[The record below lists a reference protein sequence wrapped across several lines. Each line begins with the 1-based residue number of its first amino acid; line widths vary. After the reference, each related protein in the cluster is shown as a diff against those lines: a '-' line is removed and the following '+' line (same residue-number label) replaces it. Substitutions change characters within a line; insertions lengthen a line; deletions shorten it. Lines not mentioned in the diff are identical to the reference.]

1 MALYS
6 YKGIDN
12 AGKIVTG
19 KVYADNLLEV
29 ENRLAKASVD
39 FISGK
44 PIQQR
49 SFGRRKNLT
58 RKDLITFFFQLEQ
71 LTSAGVPLI
80 DSLMDLRNS
89 ATEKHVAEIL
99 AGILENIEGGKTF
112 SEALAIYER
121 DFDTVTISLIAV
133 GEEAGELPKILAD
146 IAQSFQWEDEMS
158 SRAVKMAIYP
168 GIVGFVIMGV
178 ATFLMIY
185 LVPQIVPF
193 IKDMGTEIPGYTL
206 ALIAFSDFFSNY
218 WWAIFSTPVI
228 LVVIIKYLG
237 KKSERFRF
245 YRDKFVLKIPLT
257 GNILF
262 KLKLARFS
270 SYLAL
275 LYASGVT
282 IIRSLD
288 ICKNLINNVFLEAK
302 ISEIQENIAS
312 GNNISES
319 FSQAGFFPPFVIRMV
334 KVGES
339 TGNFDKSLRSISH
352 FYDREV
358 KELIEKIE
366 PTINPMLTVI
376 LGGLLGWILFSV
388 LGPVY
393 DTFSNIGV

>member
-1 MALYS
+1 MALYA
-6 YKGIDN
+6 YKGVD
-12 AGKIVTG
+12 GKGRVVTG

-29 ENRLAKASVD
+29 ENRLAKSSID
-39 FISGK
+39 FINGK
-44 PIQQR
+44 PVKQR
-49 SFGRRKNLT
+49 SFGRRKNLS
-58 RKDLITFFFQLEQ
+58 RKELITLFFQLEQ

-80 DSLMDLRNS
+80 DSLTDLRNS
-89 ATEKHVAEIL
+89 ATEKHIAEIL
-99 AGILENIEGGKTF
+99 AGILENIEGGKKF
-112 SEALAIYER
+112 SEALSIYER
-121 DFDTVTISLIAV
+121 DFDQVTISLIAV

-146 IAQSFQWEDEMS
+146 IARSFQWEDEMS
-158 SRAVKMAIYP
+158 SKAVKMAIYP
-168 GIVGFVIMGV
+168 GIVGFVILGV

-193 IKDMGTEIPGYTL
+193 IQDMGTEIPGYTL
-206 ALIAFSDFFSNY
+206 ALIATSEFFSNY
-218 WWAIFSTPVI
+218 WWAIFTAPFLLTVI
-228 LVVIIKYLG
+228 MKYLG
-237 KKSERFRF
+237 KTSEKFR
-245 YRDKFVLKIPLT
+245 YHRDKLLLKVPLT
-257 GNILF
+257 GSIIF

-282 IIRSLD
+282 IIRSLE
-288 ICKNLINNVFLEAK
+288 ICKALINNTFLESK
-302 ISEIQENIAS
+302 IGEIQENISS
-312 GNNISES
+312 GNTISES
-319 FSQAGFFPPFVIRMV
+319 FMQVGFFPPFVIRMI

-339 TGNFDKSLRSISH
+339 TGNFDNSLKNISL

-366 PTINPMLTVI
+366 PTINPLLTVI